1 MIGPLVYLAGVGAIV
16 MQMNKSDSK
25 EERTELRKLFGKP
38 HNIQLS
44 EKKIMLFFRLWDEN

>member
-44 EKKIMLFFRLWDEN
+44 EKKIMFFFRLWDEN